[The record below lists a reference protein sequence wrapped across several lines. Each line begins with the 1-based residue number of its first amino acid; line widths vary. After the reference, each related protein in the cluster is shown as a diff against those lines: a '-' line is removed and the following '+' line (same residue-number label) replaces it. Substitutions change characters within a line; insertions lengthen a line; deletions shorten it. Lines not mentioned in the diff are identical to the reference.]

1 MLEAALRSLRH
12 ITHPFV
18 RPFAHPFAALLP
30 RLDGGGCGIHFDAGT
45 LQFVRLARVAGPA
58 RLRLDAY
65 GTAALD
71 DDVLR
76 GGVLAKPEAAARRLG
91 ELLERAG
98 TSAEALRGDTIVLA
112 LPAHLLK
119 THVVEYP
126 PDMPAQ
132 ALRAWCERHAALLL
146 PGDGSPGLRSRVG
159 VTWAEPGSHRLRLY
173 ACEAELVDDRLA
185 ALEMAGLRAHA
196 VDVAHAAGRRAFQ
209 WAWPAVGE
217 PRALADETPVTLQSP
232 TALLQISDHDLDLAV
247 FDAQTCVADLRERFD
262 GVNGSPDALAS
273 VVRELLDRLPVAAGS
288 LHVAA
293 QSVTPGAFAAICDG
307 LIAACHVPVRPFDP
321 LRRLDAA
328 SPPAHRRQPFAER
341 ASLAVACGLA
351 LRAMSMRG
359 LPWQ

>member
-1 MLEAALRSLRH
+1 MIEAALRNLRH
-12 ITHPFV
+12 ITS
-18 RPFAHPFAALLP
+18 PFARPFAALMP

-45 LQFVRLARVAGPA
+45 LQFVRLARVAGPS

-98 TSAEALRGDTIVLA
+98 TSAESLRGDTVVLA

-126 PDMPAQ
+126 PDMPAR

-146 PGDGSPGLRSRVG
+146 PGDGRPGLRSRVG

-209 WAWPAVGE
+209 WAWPAMGE
-217 PRALADETPVTLQSP
+217 PAHETPISTQSP
-232 TALLQISDHDLDLAV
+232 KSPQSPMALLQVSDHDIDLAV

-262 GVNGSPDALAS
+262 GVNGNPEALAS
-273 VVRELLDRLPVAAGS
+273 VVCELLGRMPVPAGS

-293 QSVTPGAFAAICDG
+293 QSVTPGAFVAMCDG
-307 LIAACHVPVRPFDP
+307 LVSACRVPVRPFDP
-321 LRRLDAA
+321 LGRLDAA
-328 SPPAHRRQPFAER
+328 NAPARLRQTFAER